1 MHTPTR
7 SPNRFRLAPTA
18 CAVAL
23 SCLTLACT
31 PHPATR
37 NTAPQPTVES
47 EANPGSAVRPALA
60 EHAVAPAQADV
71 LTDVLTSTHAATA
84 LPQSK
89 RATFANVVTDW
100 PVLPHAPTASGD
112 IYHGAEANPITRT
125 ANQPVSTFGLDVDSG
140 SYAVVR
146 RHLAH
151 GQLPPAAAVRTEELI
166 NYFDY
171 RSTTRGAEAT
181 DTPFVLSTELATAP
195 WHPDR
200 YLLRIGVDAARAP
213 QSTLP
218 PANLVFLIDVS
229 GSMHDADKLPLLQSA
244 MRLLT
249 RQLDG
254 EDRVSIV
261 TYAGHAAVVLE
272 PTAGDDTRAIES
284 AITALSAG
292 GSTHG
297 AAGLRDAYRLAE
309 SAFIDGG
316 INRVMLA
323 TDGDFNVGE
332 TDHDALVALI
342 EAKRGTGIALSTMGL
357 GQGNYNDHLMEQLA
371 DHGNGNYAYIDSM
384 REASRVLETELGAT
398 LHTVAHDAKI
408 QVEFNPATVAE
419 YRLIGYENRALREQ
433 DFDNDRVDAGDIG
446 AGHSVTALYEL
457 ALVGSAGTQLPARR
471 FAPTPSTHPD
481 VHALAE
487 ISLRYKRTT
496 DAASER
502 LSRLITVD
510 DTEDTTSASLRF
522 AASVAAWGDWLRD
535 SGARPA
541 FGPAAIRDL
550 AHSALGDDRG
560 GYRREF
566 LELVDL
572 ASAIKGRS

>member
-23 SCLTLACT
+23 TCFTLACT

-37 NTAPQPTVES
+37 NTAPQPTAAS
-47 EANPGSAVRPALA
+47 EANPGPAVRPTLA
-60 EHAVAPAQADV
+60 EHAVAPAQS
-71 LTDVLTSTHAATA
+71 DVLTSTLVETVT
-84 LPQSK
+84 PQSK
-89 RATFANVVTDW
+89 RAALANVEADW
-100 PVLPHAPTASGD
+100 PVPPHAPTASGD
-112 IYHGAEANPITRT
+112 IYHGNVANPITRT
-125 ANQPVSTFGLDVDSG
+125 ASQPVSTFGLDVDSG
-140 SYAVVR
+140 SYAIVR

-151 GQLPPAAAVRTEELI
+151 GQLPPVAAVRTEELI

-171 RSTTRGAEAT
+171 RSAEAEAA
-181 DTPFVLSTELATAP
+181 DTPFVLSTELATTP
-195 WHPDR
+195 WHPER
-200 YLLRIGVDAARAP
+200 YLLRIGVDAARVP
-213 QSTLP
+213 EITLP

-272 PTAGDDTRAIES
+272 PTAGDDTRQIE
-284 AITALSAG
+284 ATITALGAG

-342 EAKRGTGIALSTMGL
+342 EAKRDTGIALSTLGF

-384 REASRVLETELGAT
+384 REARRVLETELGAT
-398 LHTVAHDAKI
+398 
-408 QVEFNPATVAE
+408 
-419 YRLIGYENRALREQ
+419 
-433 DFDNDRVDAGDIG
+433 
-446 AGHSVTALYEL
+446 
-457 ALVGSAGTQLPARR
+457 
-471 FAPTPSTHPD
+471 
-481 VHALAE
+481 
-487 ISLRYKRTT
+487 
-496 DAASER
+496 
-502 LSRLITVD
+502 
-510 DTEDTTSASLRF
+510 
-522 AASVAAWGDWLRD
+522 
-535 SGARPA
+535 
-541 FGPAAIRDL
+541 
-550 AHSALGDDRG
+550 
-560 GYRREF
+560 
-566 LELVDL
+566 
-572 ASAIKGRS
+572 